1 MSEPAA
7 PYAPACP
14 PADSHQTSHK
24 PRRCFDHDC
33 LVREACPLWQRRHG
47 PVYGPVAGT
56 WRHGWECTG
65 ERCAV
70 ARGEMGQGGERDN
83 QPESGHEP
91 EVVTC

>member
-1 MSEPAA
+1 MPT
-7 PYAPACP
+7 ACANATTGP
-14 PADSHQTSHK
+14 TAGL
-24 PRRCFDHDC
+24 RCFDDTCAVRQDC
-33 LVREACPLWQRRHG
+33 ALYQRRHR
-47 PVYGPVAGT
+47 PVYGPCAMT
-56 WRHGWECTG
+56 WRQGWECRG